1 MKSVTL
7 KHAGPAMTPAL
18 RVREEELHPS
28 EQPQEAKEEE
38 EDVVV
43 V

>member
-1 MKSVTL
+1 MSSVTL

-18 RVREEELHPS
+18 RVREEEHRPH

-38 EDVVV
+38 DVVV